1 MADCIILNR
10 QNALNVYRIDLSFVQ
25 GGISFTSGSNNNTT
39 NYSVRIRTDD
49 YYEIDDPG
57 YGFDFD
63 IPDNFRAYIFYYNSS
78 KTYLGNAGG
87 WLTGYQKIT
96 LDKIPVNTKYVRFAM
111 SLTANTALT
120 PSDLPRTLYIR
131 KRFV

>member
-25 GGISFTSGSNNNTT
+25 GNVNSSTGA
-39 NYSVRIRTDD
+39 NYTADQSIRIRTDS

-63 IPDNFRAYIFYYNSS
+63 IPDNFRAYIYFYNSS
-78 KTYLGNAGG
+78 KTYLGNSGG

-96 LDKIPVNTKYVRFAM
+96 LDKIPTNTKYVRFAV

>member
-25 GGISFTSGSNNNTT
+25 GNVNSSTGA
-39 NYSVRIRTDD
+39 NYTANQSIRIRTDS

-63 IPDNFRAYIFYYNSS
+63 IPDNFRAYIYFYNSS
-78 KTYLGNAGG
+78 KTYLGHAGG

-96 LDKIPVNTKYVRFAM
+96 LDKLPANTKYVRFVV

-120 PSDLPRTLYIR
+120 PSDLPRTLYFR